1 MRKHTKRF
9 FSMLMALLLVVSLLP
24 AGAVAAEE
32 TNPVQDWNVTL
43 SDQICTNFYLT
54 LDAPESTTVKFTV
67 GGKTTTVSASDATQK
82 DGCYVF
88 SVDLAA
94 AQMTDPITLEVV
106 SGGVSVFS
114 KDYTVKAYAE
124 EILKGE
130 YDDEEKTMV
139 LTMLHYGA
147 AAQKALG
154 YRTES
159 LANAG
164 CAELE
169 KANIPASGDVE
180 EMACTGSV
188 SGIRYYGA
196 SLVFASRVAV
206 RYYFALNAGDIT
218 DYRFQ
223 VGESTYTPVQK
234 SGLYYVEIGNI
245 YPQNLDKQYTL
256 TVSKADESLS
266 VSYGPMNY
274 IVRQYHKAGTSDDQ
288 KALVQMLYTYH
299 LAAIEYAKY
308 DYHKAFTPTSGG
320 VAELHMELM
329 QENGSSFITKR
340 AYAAGSTITFKA
352 YQPDITDNGNHWWGV
367 GYTTG
372 SDKNDIY
379 STCAKNSLYQVANV
393 GYWSEYTVT
402 LPSDGGPYYI
412 YIGGAKNSAW
422 ADKPLLVT
430 DVSITEPGQNAVT
443 DSFEY
448 GLNAGLFNTGANAV
462 TWQLIGD
469 ITPTSG
475 YAVAIAIDKI
485 NERGTMSFV
494 TKDTYPAGSVISFKA
509 YQPNITDENNHWWGV
524 GYTTGSDGND
534 IYTCTQNN
542 LYDAEKV
549 GKWNAYTVTLPVSG
563 GPYYIYFGGAKNETW
578 ADKPLLIDD
587 VLITAPDGTQYTDD
601 FENGVSAGLFDVN
614 GNDVVN
620 AHLLGEIHVTVQEA
634 LEDLKASYGTEI
646 ANGTTL
652 PSTWTVKGN
661 EFTVA
666 WSVSNGG
673 ECAKIVDGKLI
684 LTSGSESVSYVLTAT
699 VSADDESA
707 SYSWLGTVKP
717 ISGNVAAI
725 KIDIL
730 NENSPMSFIT
740 KATYPGGS
748 TVSFKAYVPE
758 GASWWAVSWATDPAN
773 TGLYKWTEGMGKNM
787 TSVTGE
793 WETYS
798 VTLPDDGNTYYV
810 YIVGEKGQWKGNAL
824 LLDDVVITAPDGTQY
839 TDDFEKGVSAGL
851 FNAGAAV
858 SDHTIGSTT
867 DWMGNVIELY
877 IDYINDN
884 AGDGMNLITAEAYPG
899 GSTIEF
905 DAYVPEV
912 TVAEGE
918 SAPWWAVRWTTDPA
932 DVDLYSGSG
941 KSMSSKTGEWA
952 TYSVTL
958 PDDGQ
963 KYYVYFV
970 GAKSEWGIK
979 NDEPLAI
986 QIDNVTITTNGT
998 TVTEDFEKGL
1008 DDTIFALQETDKSG
1022 NTAIKLRTYNYAA
1035 QLSLGKIPNGLG
1047 FITKSAYP
1055 AGSTV
1060 SFDAYVP
1067 ENANWWAVDWTTS
1080 ADLVNSEDSRYA
1092 HSSGNG
1098 VDIKYIDG
1106 IWSNY
1111 TLSLPTDGGP
1121 YHVYIVGAGEWYEN
1135 VLQVDNFKV
1144 TDADGKVL
1152 AEENFNRPL
1161 TDTIFSYSNLVSV
1174 KQISGYRIDDAAKIR
1189 FTAYAAPTTDL
1200 KITNDSDLIV
1210 AYSKLAEAGF
1220 NKAIALYE
1228 GYAGSAAG
1236 ATNAESA
1243 KTLIAEYSAKTA
1255 EIAKTVMRIAQ
1266 RYGITYYVKDW
1277 TLYGMGGSQTDE
1289 YGFSATAAKNAG
1301 IDNTLFQSIIKDTIL
1316 NSEYGYGDN
1325 AGYAGHFGFDEPYYA
1340 DLEKVGLM
1348 AKAYSKSGLTQE
1360 LFVNLLPPYI
1370 NKNSPQLG
1378 AENKWNQWFG
1388 DFTYEK
1394 YLNEYLNQTNGYL
1407 DYICWDYYPFLQDKS
1422 GLTDEQTLRTQKYL
1436 YSYELMANKAKEND
1450 RELRVIVQTSGD
1462 SVGVRDLNGK
1472 SELNFQI
1479 NSGLAFGVKEFIY
1492 YQYSGNGESG
1502 YKYIHNYNDQTY
1514 SDDLYSWAKE
1524 INTNVHTFEEIYD
1537 QYIWSGVM
1545 KVDEGN
1551 SNVMLKNLTGAVTT
1565 HDAFKVEGD
1574 GAFLVGIFEGN
1585 ESVSYSRNNAF
1596 MLVNA
1601 ESDPNAQSRTVVLTM
1616 SGASAVAIYRN
1627 GESTITRLNDT
1638 QCTISDIEPGE
1649 GIFIIPIK

>member
-32 TNPVQDWNVTL
+32 TNPVKDWNVTL
-43 SDQICTNFYLT
+43 SDQICANFYLT

-106 SGGVSVFS
+106 SSGVSVFS

-164 CAELE
+164 CAVLE

-188 SGIRYYGA
+188 SGIHYYGA

-256 TVSKADESLS
+256 TVSKGDESLS

-299 LAAIEYAKY
+299 LAAVEYAKY

-329 QENGSSFITKR
+329 KENGSSFITKR

-352 YQPDITDNGNHWWGV
+352 YQPDITDNDNHWWGV

-372 SDKNDIY
+372 SDGNDIY
-379 STCAKNSLYQVANV
+379 STCSKNSLYQVANV

-412 YIGGAKNSAW
+412 YIGGAKHSAW

-448 GLNAGLFNTGANAV
+448 GLNTGLFNTGANAV

-475 YAVAIAIDKI
+475 YAAELCFKRF
-485 NERGTMSFV
+485 NENGTAFI
-494 TKDTYPAGSVISFKA
+494 TKNTYEAGATITFKA
-509 YQPNITDENNHWWGV
+509 YQPAHDTWWAI
-524 GYTTGSDGND
+524 GYNTTGEGGYYES
-534 IYTCTQNN
+534 ISS
-542 LYDAEKV
+542 LYKADNV
-549 GKWNAYTVTLPVSG
+549 GKWAYYSVTLPSDG
-563 GPYYIYFGGAKNETW
+563 GPYYIYFRGGLDDPWLDA
-578 ADKPLLIDD
+578 PLLIDD
-587 VLITAPDGTQYTDD
+587 VAIIEPGKEAVTDSFDDGLT
-601 FENGVSAGLFDVN
+601 AGLFNVN
-614 GNDVVN
+614 KEDAVSLY
-620 AHLLGEIHVTVQEA
+620 LLGKVHVTVQEA

-646 ANGTTL
+646 TNGTAL
-652 PSTWTVKGN
+652 PSTWTAKGN
-661 EFTVA
+661 KFTVA

-673 ECAKIVDGKLI
+673 DCAKIVDGKLI
-684 LTSGSESVSYVLTAT
+684 LTSGSESASYVLTAT

-740 KATYPGGS
+740 KQAYPGGS

-758 GASWWAVSWATDPAN
+758 GASWWAVRWTTDPADVS
-773 TGLYKWTEGMGKNM
+773 LYSSSGKSM
-787 TSVTGE
+787 SSKTGE
-793 WETYS
+793 WATYS

-810 YIVGEKGQWKGNAL
+810 YFAGAKGEWNGNEL
-824 LLDDVVITAPDGTQY
+824 LLDDVLITAPDGTQY

-851 FNAGAAV
+851 FNAGAGV
-858 SDHTIGSTT
+858 SDHTIGGTT
-867 DWMGNVIELY
+867 DRMGNVIELY

-899 GSTIEF
+899 GSQVAFE
-905 DAYVPEV
+905 AYVPEG
-912 TVAEGE
+912 A
-918 SAPWWAVRWTTDPA
+918 SWWAVCWTTDPEKTDIYA
-932 DVDLYSGSG
+932 WTSDNGGFG
-941 KSMSSKTGEWA
+941 KTMTSETGEWA

-958 PDDGQ
+958 PNDGQ
-963 KYYVYFV
+963 NYYVYFV
-970 GAKSEWGIK
+970 GAKGEWGIK

-986 QIDNVTITTNGT
+986 QIDNVTITTNDT
-998 TVTEDFEKGL
+998 TVTEDFEKGF

-1067 ENANWWAVDWTTS
+1067 EDANWWAVDWTTS

-1092 HSSGNG
+1092 HAGGNG

-1121 YHVYIVGAGEWYEN
+1121 YHVYIVGAGEWGEN

-1144 TDADGKVL
+1144 TDANGKVL

-1161 TDTIFSYSNLVSV
+1161 TDTIFSCSNLVSV

-1189 FTAYAAPTTDL
+1189 FTAYAAPTTNRE
-1200 KITNDSDLIV
+1200 ITNDSDLIV

-1228 GYAGSAAG
+1228 GYTGSATG
-1236 ATNAESA
+1236 ATDAESA

-1348 AKAYSKSGLTQE
+1348 AKAYSESGLTQE

-1407 DYICWDYYPFLQDKS
+1407 DYICWDYYPFLQDNSNLAK
-1422 GLTDEQTLRTQKYL
+1422 EQTLRTQKYL
-1436 YSYELMANKAKEND
+1436 YSYELMANKAKDND

-1462 SVGVRDLNGK
+1462 SVGVRDLDGK

-1479 NSGLAFGVKEFIY
+1479 YSGLAFGVKEFIY

-1524 INTNVHTFEEIYD
+1524 INTHVHTFEEIYD

-1551 SNVMLKNLTGAVTT
+1551 SNVMLNNLTGAVTT

-1574 GAFLVGIFEGN
+1574 GDFLIGIFEGN
-1585 ESVSYSRNNAF
+1585 ESVSNSRKNAF

-1627 GESTITRLNDT
+1627 GESTITRLNDN
-1638 QCTISDIEPGE
+1638 QCTIFDIEPGE